1 MAYTL
6 GEILDL
12 STKFLGDRPNV
23 VDPTSGPEWLAAC
36 LLRVRSRT
44 HLRTRRDQPVS
55 DSMVEAMRRG
65 VKRLATGEP
74 VQYIIRN
81 WDFHGFQ
88 FVTDARALIPRPE
101 TEQLVDYALQS
112 AAVKGVASPRFADVG
127 TGTGCIAI
135 ALALLCPSCYVL
147 ATDISDEALSL
158 AKENAARHCVQDRI
172 SFVKGDFSDNNIEPG
187 LLDVVVSNPPY
198 IPTGD
203 IERLPAAVRDF
214 EPRVALDGGPDGMS
228 VLRTVAEE
236 SSMALRPGGALF
248 MELSAEHGHAEQM
261 RPCLEQLGFEDVRV
275 LNDYLGTNRFI
286 TGRLSEGA

>member
-12 STKFLGDRPNV
+12 STQYLRDRPNV
-23 VDPTSGPEWLAAC
+23 ADPVSGAEWLAAC

-44 HLRTRRDQPVS
+44 HLRTRRDQPMP
-55 DSMVEAMRRG
+55 DHLVEAMRRG

-112 AAVKGVASPRFADVG
+112 PAVHGVEAPRFADVG

-135 ALALLCPSCYVL
+135 ALALMCPNCYVL
-147 ATDISDEALSL
+147 ATDVSDEALSL
-158 AKENAARHCVQDRI
+158 AKENAARHCVQERV
-172 SFVKGDFSDNNIEPG
+172 SFAKGDLSDLIEPN
-187 LLDVVVSNPPY
+187 LLDVVISNPPY

-203 IERLPAAVRDF
+203 IERLPPSVRDF
-214 EPRVALDGGPDGMS
+214 EPRVALDGGPDGLS
-228 VLRTVAEE
+228 VLRAVAEE
-236 SSMALRPGGALF
+236 ASMALRGGGALF
-248 MELSAEHGHAEQM
+248 LELSAEHNQAEQM
-261 RPCLEQLGFEDVRV
+261 RPCLEQLGFEEVRV

-286 TGRLSEGA
+286 TGRLAEGV